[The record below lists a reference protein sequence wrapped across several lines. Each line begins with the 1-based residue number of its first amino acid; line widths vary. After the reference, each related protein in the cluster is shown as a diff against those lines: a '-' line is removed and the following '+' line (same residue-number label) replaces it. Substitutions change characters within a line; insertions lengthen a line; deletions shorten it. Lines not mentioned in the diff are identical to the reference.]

1 MSLIF
6 TSDGH
11 RPVYTRKLWWL
22 WHGVY
27 QIVAVVKISTSLTPR
42 RSFSKCDFRENE
54 NQFLAERTG
63 ECDLDT
69 RFKAWLLSTRY
80 ILMICC
86 IFVFREIEICLWE
99 LKYLKIPEVV
109 WFSSRAV
116 RITLITRQN
125 LHFHWS
131 MCIHSTIGY
140 LWGYLN
146 VLVRDSV
153 LWSDFSLWNPTPT
166 GPRRRKRRI
175 WSFDGEIRTTL
186 RIQEAADVFYA

>member
-1 MSLIF
+1 MVIF
-6 TSDGH
+6 KM
-11 RPVYTRKLWWL
+11 R
-22 WHGVY
+22 
-27 QIVAVVKISTSLTPR
+27 
-42 RSFSKCDFRENE
+42 FRENE

-63 ECDLDT
+63 ELDLRT
-69 RFKAWLLSTRY
+69 CFKAWFLSNRY
-80 ILMICC
+80 VLMIWC

-125 LHFHWS
+125 LHFHRS
-131 MCIHSTIGY
+131 MCIHNIIGY
-140 LWGYLN
+140 LWGY
-146 VLVRDSV
+146 VSVIIQDSL

-175 WSFDGEIRTTL
+175 WSFDGKIQTTL
-186 RIQEAADVFYA
+186 RIQLADDVLYAS